1 MNEASNSRDLQRVY
15 EFRVF
20 DGNALEGLPVYLV
33 TIHFTQAA
41 RQLMAERR
49 RDVLSEARKIAKGLV
64 FSLGE
69 PIHGR
74 MEMRD
79 TFADVDTL
87 GTPTGYPDSSGT
99 QAWVNYSKNALP
111 GSSQ

>member
-20 DGNALEGLPVYLV
+20 DGTALEGLPVYLV

-69 PIHGR
+69 PIQGR

-79 TFADVDTL
+79 FLRTSTRWDHQPATL
-87 GTPTGYPDSSGT
+87 IVPVLRLG
-99 QAWVNYSKNALP
+99 
-111 GSSQ
+111 